1 MKKLTKVLSAVL
13 CCALALVLVA
23 SPALLSY
30 ASTPNVEVTRITPCM
45 ATAEPI
51 SLQAAENNYD
61 FSGVTGWS
69 APTYNGGMGME
80 LVGEDG
86 VGIPL
91 PSIYEFVDAN
101 SRTRLE
107 NNPIE
112 AIIAEVFGYSELTLE
127 DVAYLEYAD
136 FDTIPFVQELILMA
150 RYELVFSD
158 DVSWTVDGQ
167 MEIVNADGSIVTL
180 PEFDEL
186 FPGWNLSQIDAVRS
200 DALAIQGF
208 ADAIMNVENIAP
220 LFTFFD
226 RNVNLPVQ
234 SNVNAPVFHTFIN
247 DMGFTVSFLA
257 RVEAV
262 LNGGPTVNIGANNM
276 SLPGQPSVGWAGNL
290 MAGQGVRILNIPNLA
305 QVGLRGSMTQQS
317 GVARISV
324 GLG

>member
-112 AIIAEVFGYSELTLE
+112 AIIAEVAQESVAQLMRSIFKGYGEFT
-127 DVAYLEYAD
+127 
-136 FDTIPFVQELILMA
+136 TPQE
-150 RYELVFSD
+150 
-158 DVSWTVDGQ
+158 
-167 MEIVNADGSIVTL
+167 
-180 PEFDEL
+180 
-186 FPGWNLSQIDAVRS
+186 
-200 DALAIQGF
+200 
-208 ADAIMNVENIAP
+208 
-220 LFTFFD
+220 
-226 RNVNLPVQ
+226 
-234 SNVNAPVFHTFIN
+234 
-247 DMGFTVSFLA
+247 
-257 RVEAV
+257 
-262 LNGGPTVNIGANNM
+262 
-276 SLPGQPSVGWAGNL
+276 
-290 MAGQGVRILNIPNLA
+290 
-305 QVGLRGSMTQQS
+305 
-317 GVARISV
+317 
-324 GLG
+324 